1 MVSRKETEK
10 TEGKYFDKDSLLK
23 PEQIVGFDDVDGFS
37 YQFSGWHQAGLP
49 IEQDGSRNIQRSCK
63 RLQE

>member
-1 MVSRKETEK
+1 
-10 TEGKYFDKDSLLK
+10 LK